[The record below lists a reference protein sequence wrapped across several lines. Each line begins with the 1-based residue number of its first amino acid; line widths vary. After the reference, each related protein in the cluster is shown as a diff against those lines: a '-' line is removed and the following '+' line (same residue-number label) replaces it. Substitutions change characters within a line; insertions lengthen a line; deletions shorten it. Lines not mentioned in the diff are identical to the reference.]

1 MALILQSIEPCPAC
15 CRRNFSQKSGVHA
28 LKGKRWHVVVL
39 VFMGRRGAQSSFGDL
54 RWYVLAYWGRRPG
67 LLEWIGNSF
76 FLLGSYDV
84 VHSEIFHF
92 VFIWSEVLLS
102 MGMIVVIDMSCPLF
116 RSDRTR
122 SKVELGTVK

>member
-1 MALILQSIEPCPAC
+1 
-15 CRRNFSQKSGVHA
+15 
-28 LKGKRWHVVVL
+28 
-39 VFMGRRGAQSSFGDL
+39 MGRRGAQSSFGDL